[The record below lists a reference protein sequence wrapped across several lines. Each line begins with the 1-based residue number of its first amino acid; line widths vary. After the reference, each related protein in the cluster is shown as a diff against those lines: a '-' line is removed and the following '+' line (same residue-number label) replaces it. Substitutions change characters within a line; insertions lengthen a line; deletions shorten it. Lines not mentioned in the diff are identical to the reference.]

1 MVNHTPT
8 ICKTKIKMAT
18 QTKIKTPNYTFHNKI
33 TLLKYGDI
41 ESNPGS
47 RNTLLLNHPQIH

>member
-1 MVNHTPT
+1 
-8 ICKTKIKMAT
+8 MAT